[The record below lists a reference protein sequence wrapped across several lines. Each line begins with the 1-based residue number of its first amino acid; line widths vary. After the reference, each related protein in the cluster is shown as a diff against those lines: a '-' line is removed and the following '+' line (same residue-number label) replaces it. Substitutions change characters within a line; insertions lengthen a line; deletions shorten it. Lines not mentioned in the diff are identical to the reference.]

1 MSKNENKKLEQNDL
15 TKIYL
20 KGISYFYGI
29 DTSVNYKKAYENFHK
44 LKEESK
50 SYLKESQLFLGQ
62 MHYKGLY
69 VTQSYKKAIEYF
81 RLSAKNGSKKAYY
94 FLGEI
99 AENKILEGEDRDK
112 PYDEVAFNYYK
123 QSANLG
129 LSEAY
134 AKIGVILEQGLL
146 NTEQDLKKAAQN
158 FKRSME
164 IDENPIGLNGLGNAY
179 YEGKIC
185 EKNYPQAFDFY
196 ERAINLGN
204 IDALN
209 NAGICYEYGL
219 GTEKN
224 KDKALELYKKAME
237 KYHGEAMANYAI
249 LKIKIAINT
258 GNYECFSE
266 CLILLFYASL
276 LRKNN
281 ADIFYYIGILYEL
294 GIDLFNDN
302 NVIKNSY
309 LAFLHYKK
317 AGQLGN
323 AKALTKMGICLYNGI
338 ENVVPANQNAS
349 EKLLEKAIE
358 LGDKEAEKYLKFIQG
373 NNK

>member
-1 MSKNENKKLEQNDL
+1 MKKIEKKKSEINSDL

-29 DTSVNYKKAYENFHK
+29 DTSINYKKAYEYFHQ
-44 LKEESK
+44 LNQESK
-50 SYLKESQLFLGQ
+50 LYLKESQLFLAQ
-62 MHYKGLY
+62 MYYKGLY
-69 VTQSYKKAIEYF
+69 VHQSYKKAIEYF
-81 RLSAKNGSKKAYY
+81 KLAAKNGSVKAYY

-99 AENKILEGEDRDK
+99 AENKILDEEDKDK
-112 PYDEVAFNYYK
+112 SYDDVAYNYFQ

-134 AKIGVILEQGLL
+134 AKIGLILEQGLL
-146 NTEQDLKKAAQN
+146 STMQDLGKAAQA
-158 FKRSME
+158 FKKSVD

-185 EKNYPQAFDFY
+185 EKNYQQAFDY
-196 ERAINLGN
+196 YNKAIKLGN

-219 GTEKN
+219 GTDKN
-224 KDKALELYKKAME
+224 KEKALELYKRGME

-249 LKIKIAINT
+249 LKIKNAISS

-266 CLILLFYASL
+266 CLKILFYASL
-276 LRKNN
+276 SRKNN
-281 ADIFYYIGILYEL
+281 SDIYYYIGIIYEL

-302 NVIKNSY
+302 NIIKNSY
-309 LAFLHYKK
+309 LAFVHYKK
-317 AGQLGN
+317 AGQLGSS
-323 AKALTKMGICLYNGI
+323 KALTKLGICLYNGI
-338 ENVVPANQNAS
+338 EGVIPVNKKAS
-349 EKLLEKAIE
+349 EELLEKAVN

-373 NNK
+373 Q

>member
-1 MSKNENKKLEQNDL
+1 MKKIEKKKSEINDL

-29 DTSVNYKKAYENFHK
+29 DTSINYKKAYEYFHQ
-44 LKEESK
+44 LNQESK
-50 SYLKESQLFLGQ
+50 LYLKESQLFLGQ
-62 MHYKGLY
+62 MYYKGLY
-69 VTQSYKKAIEYF
+69 VHQSYKKAIEYF
-81 RLSAKNGSKKAYY
+81 KLAAKNGSVKAYY

-99 AENKILEGEDRDK
+99 AENKILDEEDKDK
-112 PYDEVAFNYYK
+112 SYDDVAYNYFQ

-134 AKIGVILEQGLL
+134 AKIGLILEQGLL
-146 NTEQDLKKAAQN
+146 STMQDLGKAAQA
-158 FKRSME
+158 FKKSVD
-164 IDENPIGLNGLGNAY
+164 IDENPIGLNGIGNAY

-185 EKNYPQAFDFY
+185 EKSYQQAFDY
-196 ERAINLGN
+196 YDKAIRLGN

-219 GTEKN
+219 GTDKN
-224 KDKALELYKKAME
+224 KEKALELYKRGME

-249 LKIKIAINT
+249 LKIKNAISS

-266 CLILLFYASL
+266 CLKILFYASL

-281 ADIFYYIGILYEL
+281 SDIYYYIGIIYEL

-302 NVIKNSY
+302 NIIKNSY
-309 LAFLHYKK
+309 LAFVHYKK
-317 AGQLGN
+317 AGQLGSS
-323 AKALTKMGICLYNGI
+323 KALTKLGICLYNGI
-338 ENVVPANQNAS
+338 EGVIPVNKKAS
-349 EKLLEKAIE
+349 EDLLEKAVN

-373 NNK
+373 Q